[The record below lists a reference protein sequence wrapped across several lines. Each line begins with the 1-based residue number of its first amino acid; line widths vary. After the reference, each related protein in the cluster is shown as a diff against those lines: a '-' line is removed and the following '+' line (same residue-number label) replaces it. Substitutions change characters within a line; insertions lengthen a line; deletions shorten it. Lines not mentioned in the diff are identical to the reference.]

1 MMETATERQRSTAM
15 SRQDLK
21 ERDLAFPQPTS
32 VQERICERLLEIFPN
47 GCRRVL
53 LVTPP
58 ESPEQHFNI
67 DLVRSKRYPCFPPY
81 GPGIL
86 ARNLESRGYRGA
98 LLDL

>member
-1 MMETATERQRSTAM
+1 MARAAAEMMKETILDDKLRM
-15 SRQDLK
+15 
-21 ERDLAFPQPTS
+21 LAS
-32 VQERICERLLEIFPN
+32 VQERILDRLLKLFPS

-67 DLVRSKRYPCFPPY
+67 DLVLNKRYPCFPPY

-86 ARNLESRGYRGA
+86 ARNLENRGYQGA
-98 LLDL
+98 LLDLNYHVL